1 MATKKKAAP
10 KSETA
15 PKKEATK
22 PDLRKIAESLNP
34 GFELTDQQVITSIR
48 NFDESLLK

>member
-1 MATKKKAAP
+1 MSKKKTATP
-10 KSETA
+10 A
-15 PKKEATK
+15 PKKEAAPK
-22 PDLRKIAESLNP
+22 NDLRKIAESLNP